1 MELCFYFFFQA
12 EDGIRDGHVTG
23 VQTCALP
30 HTAIL
35 GICRTKIWCRRKKL
49 PSTTKSKTAC
59 PGGCANNPNIGLIK
73 TTNTPTRKMNVSTG
87 SAATTLAVAPSCGDV
102 TVTVSAISTLRPTK
116 KKGSP
121 STGPFVTPILS
132 LGTTEWKPLWAS
144 PARQKA

>member
-1 MELCFYFFFQA
+1 MKMPN
-12 EDGIRDGHVTG
+12 T
-23 VQTCALP
+23 TNN
-30 HTAIL
+30 
-35 GICRTKIWCRRKKL
+35 KIGG
-49 PSTTKSKTAC
+49 
-59 PGGCANNPNIGLIK
+59 PGGFVNNPNTRLTK